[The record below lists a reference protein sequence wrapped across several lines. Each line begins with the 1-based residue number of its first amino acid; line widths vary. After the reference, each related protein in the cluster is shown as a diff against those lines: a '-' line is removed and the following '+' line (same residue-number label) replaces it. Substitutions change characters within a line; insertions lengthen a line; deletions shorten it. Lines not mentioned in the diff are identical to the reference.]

1 MQTTKFREYIILN
14 QVLNSIFNRISK
26 TGSKIA
32 GAIKRSKQRNE
43 LRDMLSVGGRRNVFE
58 AVKKEPI
65 LLERLVEVIS
75 NRLESPKV
83 RIYAA
88 EVIMR
93 LSAEGVD
100 ISRVRRTI
108 ENLELKRL
116 IPLAAIKYINATL
129 AKEII
134 ELPPFSDEF

>member
-43 LRDMLSVGGRRNVFE
+43 LRDMLSVGGRRNVL
-58 AVKKEPI
+58 KQLKEPI

-83 RIYAA
+83 HIYAA
-88 EVIMR
+88 
-93 LSAEGVD
+93 S
-100 ISRVRRTI
+100 
-108 ENLELKRL
+108 NH
-116 IPLAAIKYINATL
+116 
-129 AKEII
+129 EII
-134 ELPPFSDEF
+134 CRRS

>member
-1 MQTTKFREYIILN
+1 MFL
-14 QVLNSIFNRISK
+14 
-26 TGSKIA
+26 
-32 GAIKRSKQRNE
+32 KQ
-43 LRDMLSVGGRRNVFE
+43 L
-58 AVKKEPI
+58 KEPI